1 MFLNGVNPIG
11 PCFFDFADIERAQ
24 PLWILGTP
32 QECSESEMGV
42 VCFCPIVGEVATSPV
57 VIAAFFFD
65 MPPNALIMCPW
76 GGLVYLRSQCVE

>member
-1 MFLNGVNPIG
+1 MFFNRVNPIG
-11 PCFFDFADIERAQ
+11 PGFFDFAGIEAAQ
-24 PLWILGTP
+24 PLRVLGAP
-32 QECSESEMGV
+32 QERAEGKMGF

-76 GGLVYLRSQCVE
+76 GGLIYLRK